1 MFKPNYH
8 FFPITG
14 WMNDPNGLIFW
25 KGKYHMFYQ
34 YNPRKPE
41 WGNICWGHAVSDD
54 LVHWK
59 HLPVALYPDDET
71 HGVFSGS
78 AVEKDGKM
86 FLVYTYYRDPAYN
99 EGEKETQCVAVSE
112 NGLDFVK
119 YEGNP
124 VISKPPEEGTH
135 AFRDPKVNRSEGKWR
150 MVLGSGKDEKI
161 GRVLLYTSD
170 DLFHWKYEGVIFE
183 DGTTK
188 EIECPDLVRIGEK
201 DILIYSITSTNSVL
215 FSMGELK
222 EGKLNVEKR
231 GLLDHGTDFYA
242 AQTFF
247 GTDRVVV
254 IGWLQS
260 WLRTGLYPTK
270 REGWNGVMSLP
281 RELYVENNELKVK
294 PVDELLALRKRKVF
308 ETAKSGT
315 FSLDVEENSYE
326 VVCEFGREIE
336 LRMGNESE
344 EVVITKSRNEL
355 IVDTTKSGVSGGEIR
370 KATVEDEGTNRI
382 RVFLDSCSVEI
393 FFNDSIAF
401 SFRIHP
407 ENVYNVLS
415 LKADQVK
422 LEVFELENIW
432 L

>member
-86 FLVYTYYRDPAYN
+86 FLVYTYYRDPAHN
-99 EGEKETQCVAVSE
+99 KGEKETQCVAMSE

-119 YEGNP
+119 YDGNP

-135 AFRDPKVNRSEGKWR
+135 AFRDPKVNRSNGKWR

-183 DGTTK
+183 DETTK

-315 FSLDVEENSYE
+315 FPLDVEKNSYE
-326 VVCEFGREIE
+326 IVCEFGGEIE

-344 EVVITKSRNEL
+344 EVVITKSRDEL
-355 IVDTTKSGVSGGEIR
+355 IVDTTRSGVSGGEVR
-370 KATVEDEGTNRI
+370 KATVEDEATNRI
-382 RVFLDSCSVEI
+382 RAFLDSCSVEI
-393 FFNDSIAF
+393 FFSDSIVF

-407 ENVYNVLS
+407 EKVYNVLS
-415 LKADQVK
+415 IKTDQVK
-422 LEVFELENIW
+422 LEVFELKNIW